1 MQIYSI
7 ILLNSNP
14 EPRVVSVAYDLS
26 SIGYFQRATVK
37 EFIIF
42 FTTTIASRINKGERK
57 SIVDQDNYIYLYKN
71 AFGNTCAVVCDCEYP
86 SRIAFSLINK
96 ILDEPTVNLNLEKYI
111 VDYKDPSRIDNIL
124 KIQQDLNETKLIMNQ
139 TIEAILARGEAL
151 DDLVKKSN
159 DLSESSKL
167 FYKDTKKMNSCCVI
181 L

>member
-7 ILLNSNP
+7 VLLKSDP

-26 SIGYFQRATVK
+26 SIGYFQRSTVK

-42 FTTTIASRINKGERK
+42 FTTTISSRINQGERK
-57 SIVDQDNYIYLYKN
+57 SIVDQDNYIHLYKN
-71 AFGNTCAVVCDCEYP
+71 ASGYTCAVVCDSEYP
-86 SRIAFSLINK
+86 SRIAFTLINK
-96 ILDEPTVNLNLEKYI
+96 ILDEPIANLNLEKFI
-111 VDYKDPSRIDNIL
+111 VEYKDPSKIDNIS

-159 DLSESSKL
+159 NLSENSKL